1 MITIKGL
8 SKQFG
13 DIKALEDINFSVS
26 RGEILALLGPN
37 GAGKTTLIRLLTGL
51 LSPSQGEIYYDDEKL
66 SQNRVAI
73 LNHIGY
79 IPENAPLYNDMS
91 VYEFLRFA
99 ARLHKMNDRQI
110 AEKQTDLV
118 RTLELQDVIN
128 RRIGELSKG
137 YRHRVAIAG
146 ATIHSPNILI
156 LDEPSE
162 GLDPNQKYALRLF
175 LKRFST
181 QGIVIMSTHILEDV
195 EAIASRI
202 ILLNHGKIIEDSTPF
217 QLRYRMPERDLS
229 TVFRRLTQTK
239 KQ

>member
-1 MITIKGL
+1 M
-8 SKQFG
+8 
-13 DIKALEDINFSVS
+13 
-26 RGEILALLGPN
+26 
-37 GAGKTTLIRLLTGL
+37 
-51 LSPSQGEIYYDDEKL
+51 
-66 SQNRVAI
+66 
-73 LNHIGY
+73 
-79 IPENAPLYNDMS
+79 
-91 VYEFLRFA
+91 
-99 ARLHKMNDRQI
+99 
-110 AEKQTDLV
+110 
-118 RTLELQDVIN
+118 
-128 RRIGELSKG
+128 
-137 YRHRVAIAG
+137 
-146 ATIHSPNILI
+146 
-156 LDEPSE
+156 DEPSE

>member
-1 MITIKGL
+1 
-8 SKQFG
+8 
-13 DIKALEDINFSVS
+13 
-26 RGEILALLGPN
+26 
-37 GAGKTTLIRLLTGL
+37 
-51 LSPSQGEIYYDDEKL
+51 
-66 SQNRVAI
+66 
-73 LNHIGY
+73 
-79 IPENAPLYNDMS
+79 MS
-91 VYEFLRFA
+91 VYEFLIFA
-99 ARLHKMNDRQI
+99 ARLNKMKDRQI

-162 GLDPNQKYALRLF
+162 GLDPNQKYALRQF